1 MALAHIL
8 CWLPLFFFQ
17 QNVRRLYIS
26 CVYKVR
32 LEKSS
37 FVIWRSVVVS
47 ECDTQL
53 HLRQCHSDILVSRFA
68 RFILKS
74 PLCTTSLFVLGHD
87 NWCRWHFICILLNL
101 ILCLLGCGSGKY
113 LTLNKS
119 NVTLGS
125 DYSSKLVSLAKHH
138 GNEVMTC
145 DNLQLPYRDSSFD
158 AVISIGVIH
167 HFTTSSRR
175 VRAVQELARVLRPG
189 GKLMIY
195 VWALEQKQRQ
205 VCFGCVTSILLTV
218 YSLHCLA

>member
-1 MALAHIL
+1 MTPNYTYTSVNLTFEYQD
-8 CWLPLFFFQ
+8 LPDFYRCHPCPL
-17 QNVRRLYIS
+17 
-26 CVYKVR
+26 
-32 LEKSS
+32 
-37 FVIWRSVVVS
+37 
-47 ECDTQL
+47 
-53 HLRQCHSDILVSRFA
+53 LR
-68 RFILKS
+68 
-74 PLCTTSLFVLGHD
+74 HD
-87 NWCRWHFICILLNL
+87 NCCRGHFICKFLDL
-101 ILCLLGCGSGKY
+101 IFCLLGCGSGKY

-145 DNLQLPYRDSSFD
+145 DNLRLPYRDSSFD

-205 VCFGCVTSILLTV
+205 VCMGCVTLILLHV
-218 YSLHCLA
+218 LRVHSLHCLA